1 MNLGEY
7 IKNKRKQNKVSLI
20 TIAETLNI
28 SLGYLIAIENNEFYK
43 IPGKAYIV
51 AFLRSYANFLNLN
64 SDEIIKEYKKQILIS
79 KTPNS
84 IELPKPVEVF
94 NLAQFQL
101 SKKLSFVVVAL
112 VSIPLYFI
120 IINNS
125 NQQNNFAVTSNIPLA
140 LESEIEEIEVE
151 TALVEIN
158 KKNEVNNILQDNLDF
173 TSLNNLKKNKE
184 ISSNQ
189 LVVLA
194 SKPKKEEFREIMN
207 IISLK
212 ALESTWIQLRDN
224 EGNIIFSKLMKIN
237 EVHNYQINDKFLVT
251 TGNAGNILVTIG
263 DKIMGK
269 LGKKGE
275 VLDSINISPN
285 YFLN

>member
-7 IKNKRKQNKVSLI
+7 IKSKRKQNKVSLI

-120 IINNS
+120 FINNS
-125 NQQNNFAVTSNIPLA
+125 NPSFCTRFN
-140 LESEIEEIEVE
+140 
-151 TALVEIN
+151 
-158 KKNEVNNILQDNLDF
+158 
-173 TSLNNLKKNKE
+173 
-184 ISSNQ
+184 
-189 LVVLA
+189 
-194 SKPKKEEFREIMN
+194 
-207 IISLK
+207 
-212 ALESTWIQLRDN
+212 
-224 EGNIIFSKLMKIN
+224 
-237 EVHNYQINDKFLVT
+237 
-251 TGNAGNILVTIG
+251 
-263 DKIMGK
+263 
-269 LGKKGE
+269 
-275 VLDSINISPN
+275 
-285 YFLN
+285 